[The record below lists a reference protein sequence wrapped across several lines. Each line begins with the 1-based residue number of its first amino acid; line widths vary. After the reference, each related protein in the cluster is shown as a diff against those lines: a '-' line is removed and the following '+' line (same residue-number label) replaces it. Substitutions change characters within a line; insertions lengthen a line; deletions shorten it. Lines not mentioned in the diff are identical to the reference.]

1 MDSGAQWRKV
11 IHDVVSSRSEDD
23 EANTRHVILA
33 VRIHNVLIYVTYSLW
48 LLCIVVDQVIV
59 GSYHGRLAVYQPQP
73 TKMDEKTRGFSA
85 DDVIC
90 ELQLSYPILQIGT
103 GRFSS

>member
-1 MDSGAQWRKV
+1 MTEAKTRQ
-11 IHDVVSSRSEDD
+11 VVLEV
-23 EANTRHVILA
+23 TV
-33 VRIHNVLIYVTYSLW
+33 HNVLIYVISVTYSLW
-48 LLCIVVDQVIV
+48 LLFLAVDQVIV

-90 ELQLSYPILQIGT
+90 ELQLSSPILQIGT